1 MSADESLGRA
11 EELLAKLEATRG
23 ELERLAE
30 DNDAGK
36 ALEVLSELSELAKEV
51 EEELEKAR
59 RAGEA
64 DANT

>member
-1 MSADESLGRA
+1 MLDPAYIRDHMEEVRAGLRNRGVDAD
-11 EELLAKLEATRG
+11 
-23 ELERLAE
+23 
-30 DNDAGK
+30 K

-64 DANT
+64 DANA